1 MSKSPTATATKW
13 AALWATAAAAGKAAG
28 DAATPDPIL
37 VTTADGAKTWYVP
50 DGLCGFAWVKVTPGT
65 SSFAR
70 WLVKSGLAHKGYGGG
85 VDIWVSD
92 FGQSIDRKTAAA
104 RAIAKVLTDAGITAY
119 AQSRLD

>member
-13 AALWATAAAAGKAAG
+13 AALWATAAAEGKAAG
-28 DAATPDPIL
+28 DAAVPEGML
-37 VTTADGAKTWYVP
+37 VTTLDGKGRWYVP
-50 DGLCGFAWVKVTPGT
+50 DGLCGFAWVKVVPGT

-85 VDIWVSD
+85 VHIWISD
-92 FGQSIDRKTAAA
+92 FGQSVARKEAAA
-104 RAIAKVLTDAGITAY
+104 RAIAKVLTDAGIKAY